1 MKNRGWFCLTLSTVL
16 LTATPTRAAIHAILE
31 NPPNVQTVG
40 DITTVQ
46 AVGGITGISGWAF
59 STLPSTAV
67 TIKLRVDGVTTD
79 TLVPCC
85 GPRQDVVTALGADTP
100 LNSGLS
106 LLYNYG
112 ILSAGPHT
120 IGVEL
125 SAPGE
130 DTQFIDHSM
139 RVVKPANAEVVSEFT
154 LPESAT
160 CSIADN
166 QLVITGAQVTPAGGA
181 PTTIDLRAQ
190 FATSLQS
197 LVFTQAS
204 GVAPLT
210 TFIAHLNG
218 SQSTPPVDT
227 AATGT
232 GNLTLNPDDT
242 ITCSLTTTGLTG
254 GTEGHIHLAEA
265 GVAGQLKVLLIGG
278 PTTWLCPTSPAPV
291 LTPSQKAALL
301 DGRLY
306 MNVHSTVH
314 PEGDIRGQLVA
325 P

>member
-1 MKNRGWFCLTLSTVL
+1 MTKIRICYVTLGAVL
-16 LTATPTRAAIHAILE
+16 LAATPAHAAVHAILE

-40 DITTVQ
+40 DITTAQ
-46 AVGGITGISGWAF
+46 AVEGITGISGWAF

-67 TIKLRVDGVTTD
+67 TIKLRVDGITTD
-79 TLVPCC
+79 TVVPCC
-85 GPRQDVVTALGADTP
+85 GPRQDVVNALGPDTP
-100 LNSGLS
+100 LNTGFS
-106 LLYNYG
+106 LLFNYG

-130 DTQFIDHSM
+130 AIQFIDHSV
-139 RVVKPANAEVVSEFT
+139 RVVKPANAEVLSDFT
-154 LPESAT
+154 LPESAA

-166 QLVITGAQVTPAGGA
+166 QIVITGAQVTPTGGA
-181 PTTIDLRAQ
+181 PTTIDLGAQ
-190 FATSLQS
+190 FSTSSQS
-197 LVFTQAS
+197 LVITEAS
-204 GVAPLT
+204 GVPPLT

-232 GNLTLNPDDT
+232 GHLTLNPDDT

-254 GTEGHIHLAEA
+254 GTDGHIHLAEA
-265 GVAGQLKVLLIGG
+265 GVAGQLKVLLVGG
-278 PTTWLCPTSPAPV
+278 PTDWSCPTAPAHV